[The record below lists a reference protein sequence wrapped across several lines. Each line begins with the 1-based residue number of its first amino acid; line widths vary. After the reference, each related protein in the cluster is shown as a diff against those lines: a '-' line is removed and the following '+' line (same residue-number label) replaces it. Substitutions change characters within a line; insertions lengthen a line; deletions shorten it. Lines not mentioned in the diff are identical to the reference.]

1 MGNNAKSKKEEAL
14 LYHSEGRPGKIE
26 VVPTKPYSTQKDLSL
41 AYSPGVAEPC
51 LAIKENPDDA
61 YKYTAKGNLVA
72 VISNGTAVLGLGD
85 IGAMAGKPVMEG
97 KGLLFKTFADIDV
110 FDIEVNTKDTEQFI
124 ETVKN
129 ISVTFGGINLEDI
142 KAPECFVIE
151 DRLKEELS
159 IPVMHDDQ
167 HGTAIISSAA
177 LLNALEIAGKKIDE
191 VKVVVNGAGAAA
203 VSCARLYMSLGV
215 KPENVVMCDSKGVI
229 SVRRKDLN
237 PIKSKFATT
246 REVNTLAEALVGA
259 DVFLG
264 LSVANVLSQEM
275 VRSMADN
282 PIVFALANP
291 NPEISY
297 TDAMAARKDS
307 IFATGRSDY
316 PNQVNNVLG
325 FPYIFRGALDVRA
338 TTINEEMKIAAV
350 KALAALTKEPV
361 PDIVAAAYNDNNISF
376 GRDYLIPKALDPR
389 LISTI
394 SVAVAKA
401 AIDSGVARKT
411 ITDWKAY
418 AEELDGRMG
427 RDDKLMR
434 AIRSKVKTAEP
445 RRIVFSEGD
454 RLTTIKAAIHLINDN
469 LAIPILVGDAKKI
482 ASILEENHLNLDM
495 KYVVDFRSDAE
506 EGRRRDY
513 AMQLY
518 NKVSRKGVRMNEAV
532 EYMMHRD
539 WFSLMMVAAGDADT
553 SILGYAHHYIESL
566 KPVRQIF
573 TTNSNTT
580 LAAMQIVTT
589 KKGPMFFADMAVNP
603 SPSVEDLVNIAL
615 MTARTV
621 RSFGIEPVI
630 GMLSHSNFGTST
642 EPLATKVAKAV
653 EILHFQYP
661 ELLVDGEMKADIAL
675 NKKARNEFYPFNKLG
690 DRDIN
695 VLIFP
700 NLSSANISYKMMEI
714 LGGAEI
720 NGPILMGLNHPYVHL
735 IPEVASS
742 RSIRNLSVI
751 AAAVTIPTK

>member
-72 VISNGTAVLGLGD
+72 VISNGTAVLGLGN

-297 TDAMAARKDS
+297 TDAMAARKDI

-469 LAIPILVGDAKKI
+469 LAIPVLVGDAKKI